1 MVRLSR
7 SDCTGAIRPLAAY
20 PRCGHCAGLF
30 KGGSMTATCPLHP
43 ECTIGLL
50 HHNCMLPHIGIFHR
64 NHNIS
69 QEFDVAAEMPGT
81 CVRHGERLDYKRCTR
96 LGHHPSDREI
106 SALVPRRRA
115 LVERMGA
122 HVLTR
127 TTCSEK
133 QDSSAKRGVQLQ

>member
-1 MVRLSR
+1 
-7 SDCTGAIRPLAAY
+7 
-20 PRCGHCAGLF
+20 
-30 KGGSMTATCPLHP
+30 MTATCPLHP

-115 LVERMGA
+115 LVKRMGA

-133 QDSSAKRGVQLQ
+133 QASSAERSAEFQCS

>member
-50 HHNCMLPHIGIFHR
+50 HHNCVRPHMGLFHR
-64 NHNIS
+64 DHDIPPG
-69 QEFDVAAEMPGT
+69 FDVAAEMPGT

-115 LVERMGA
+115 LVK
-122 HVLTR
+122 R
-127 TTCSEK
+127 TEHTF
-133 QDSSAKRGVQLQ
+133 